1 MEDELKPYYNRVTV
15 ISNERVD
22 LVELAKAVK
31 KFGVVTSVSSSEQRS
46 WDE

>member
-1 MEDELKPYYNRVTV
+1 MEETTPYYNRITV
-15 ISNERVD
+15 ISDERVD

-31 KFGVVTSVSSSEQRS
+31 KFGVVSSVSSSQQRS